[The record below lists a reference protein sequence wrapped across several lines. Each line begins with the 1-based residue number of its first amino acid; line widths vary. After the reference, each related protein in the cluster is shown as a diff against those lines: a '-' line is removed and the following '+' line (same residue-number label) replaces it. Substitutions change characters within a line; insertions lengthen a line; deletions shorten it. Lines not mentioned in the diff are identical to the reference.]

1 MVCSPEGR
9 AGCGQL
15 HSLKME
21 EEEVGDRRHGEVNRV
36 WNSGLGLMTP
46 V

>member
-15 HSLKME
+15 HSLKM